1 MSQRINPDP
10 TKEISEYQKYKEDR
24 APLSSQTVTKEDKA
38 PLISPVNKTQ
48 TVTIVLS
55 KVQKVVMLII
65 AEKEALE
72 AKTAKDPV

>member
-38 PLISPVNKTQ
+38 PLISPV
-48 TVTIVLS
+48 S
-55 KVQKVVMLII
+55 S
-65 AEKEALE
+65 LE
-72 AKTAKDPV
+72 